1 MHHTGPWASTRLH
14 IKQVHYLQQTGHTNS
29 KRLCTF
35 HDGRKLKAKMK
46 KGNTNLW
53 RRGDT
58 VKVRSQLG
66 HDLSEVYIVRVRNWG
81 STGTTFDGLQLT
93 FAMCHNYQPQQLHR
107 PYLFRRRLWP
117 FPVSRRPHQWLVLSF
132 HVRCGH
138 PVWQLLLHLLQ
149 RSIATLN
156 NCLVKYNNVT
166 FIGVENMM
174 AMSLNSHF
182 FFLFLVIFDNVKES
196 WD

>member
-1 MHHTGPWASTRLH
+1 MNSLPNFLSETNKVHHTGPWASTRLH

-93 FAMCHNYQPQQLHR
+93 FAMWHMHNLSDGTRQWSESRIESLVDKCLKGNER
-107 PYLFRRRLWP
+107 ANDNG
-117 FPVSRRPHQWLVLSF
+117 FPL
-132 HVRCGH
+132 
-138 PVWQLLLHLLQ
+138 
-149 RSIATLN
+149 
-156 NCLVKYNNVT
+156 
-166 FIGVENMM
+166 
-174 AMSLNSHF
+174 
-182 FFLFLVIFDNVKES
+182 
-196 WD
+196 